1 MEKAFCCAPDF
12 PVVQT
17 NYGPVRGYR
26 FREISSFKGIPYGRA
41 VRFHAPQPPQ
51 PWAEPLDA
59 SSYGCVC
66 PLLSID
72 KPSGELRVPHRY
84 WVQDEDCLNLNIWTP
99 ACDAQKRPVMVWLHG
114 GGFFAG
120 SSIEQVAYEGGNMA
134 REGDCVVV
142 SLNHRLNILGY
153 LDLSD
158 FGEEYANS
166 GNAGGD
172 DIILALQWVRD
183 NIAAFGGDPGCVT
196 VFGQSGGGAKV
207 TTLLQTP
214 AADGL
219 YHRAMIMS
227 GVLEGLLNDS
237 VGSGRDCVQALM
249 QELGVQTAQQLETVP
264 YHQLAQA
271 YRNVSP
277 ALKAKGANVGQSPH
291 PNRFYLGD
299 PLQNGS
305 GFRPE
310 TANVPVLIG
319 TVYSEFYGFFDGLKG
334 VGPEEAVGLSAAET
348 LREQFRTAYPHRPE
362 EDLLLADTSF
372 RAPTIKYVRERAK
385 AGGKVYS
392 YLFDQDFPLMGKST
406 PWHCADIPFVFHNT
420 ELVPVC
426 AFEGAKQ
433 LEAEIFGAVMQ
444 FARTGAPGWAASTE
458 DVEQTML
465 FGPQSRLVQNH
476 DHALI
481 EALAPFTDLRMKKA
495 TRAGGQIQIGTVYS
509 EFYGFF
515 DGLKGVGPEEAVGL
529 SAAETLREQFR
540 TAYPHRPEEDLLLA
554 DTSFRAPTIKYVRE
568 RAKAGGKV
576 YSYLFDQDFPLMG
589 KSTPWHCADIPFV
602 FHNTELVPVCAFEGA
617 KQLEAEIFGAVMQFA
632 RTGAPGWAAS
642 TEDVEQT
649 MLFGPQ
655 SRLVQN
661 HDHALIEA
669 LAPFTD
675 LRMKK
680 ATRAGGQIQH

>member
-1 MEKAFCCAPDF
+1 MSYENWKNKAQGFQTVDVRHIQGSFFEGLKKRAEALEVGEGLHIIQIFEPHPLYAVMEGLGYEHHTERRSEAEFHVWFCRVEKKEGDSSAPFKPLALLNYPMIDEKLGQIAVDF
-12 PVVQT
+12 WETTWQSEKRVLPYETRLLLSLT
-17 NYGPVRGYR
+17 NAVGA
-26 FREISSFKGIPYGRA
+26 GRMRQA
-41 VRFHAPQPPQ
+41 ARFHAPQPPQ

-99 ACDAQKRPVMVWLHG
+99 ACDAQKRPVLVWLHG

-166 GNAGGD
+166 GNAGGE
-172 DIILALQWVRD
+172 DIILALRWVRD

-310 TANVPVLIG
+310 TADIPVLIG

-334 VGPEEAVGLSAAET
+334 VSLEEAVGLSAAET

-372 RAPTIKYVRERAK
+372 RAPTIKYVRERAM

-433 LEAEIFGAVMQ
+433 LEA
-444 FARTGAPGWAASTE
+444 
-458 DVEQTML
+458 
-465 FGPQSRLVQNH
+465 
-476 DHALI
+476 
-481 EALAPFTDLRMKKA
+481 K
-495 TRAGGQIQIGTVYS
+495 
-509 EFYGFF
+509 
-515 DGLKGVGPEEAVGL
+515 
-529 SAAETLREQFR
+529 
-540 TAYPHRPEEDLLLA
+540 
-554 DTSFRAPTIKYVRE
+554 
-568 RAKAGGKV
+568 
-576 YSYLFDQDFPLMG
+576 
-589 KSTPWHCADIPFV
+589 
-602 FHNTELVPVCAFEGA
+602 
-617 KQLEAEIFGAVMQFA
+617 IFGAVMQFA

>member
-1 MEKAFCCAPDF
+1 M
-12 PVVQT
+12 
-17 NYGPVRGYR
+17 
-26 FREISSFKGIPYGRA
+26 
-41 VRFHAPQPPQ
+41 
-51 PWAEPLDA
+51 
-59 SSYGCVC
+59 
-66 PLLSID
+66 
-72 KPSGELRVPHRY
+72 
-84 WVQDEDCLNLNIWTP
+84 
-99 ACDAQKRPVMVWLHG
+99 
-114 GGFFAG
+114 
-120 SSIEQVAYEGGNMA
+120 
-134 REGDCVVV
+134 
-142 SLNHRLNILGY
+142 
-153 LDLSD
+153 
-158 FGEEYANS
+158 
-166 GNAGGD
+166 
-172 DIILALQWVRD
+172 
-183 NIAAFGGDPGCVT
+183 
-196 VFGQSGGGAKV
+196 

-310 TANVPVLIG
+310 TADVPVLIG

-426 AFEGAKQ
+426 AFEGAK
-433 LEAEIFGAVMQ
+433 
-444 FARTGAPGWAASTE
+444 R
-458 DVEQTML
+458 
-465 FGPQSRLVQNH
+465 
-476 DHALI
+476 
-481 EALAPFTDLRMKKA
+481 
-495 TRAGGQIQIGTVYS
+495 
-509 EFYGFF
+509 
-515 DGLKGVGPEEAVGL
+515 
-529 SAAETLREQFR
+529 
-540 TAYPHRPEEDLLLA
+540 
-554 DTSFRAPTIKYVRE
+554 
-568 RAKAGGKV
+568 
-576 YSYLFDQDFPLMG
+576 
-589 KSTPWHCADIPFV
+589 
-602 FHNTELVPVCAFEGA
+602 
-617 KQLEAEIFGAVMQFA
+617 LEAEIFGAVMQFA

>member
-1 MEKAFCCAPDF
+1 
-12 PVVQT
+12 
-17 NYGPVRGYR
+17 
-26 FREISSFKGIPYGRA
+26 
-41 VRFHAPQPPQ
+41 
-51 PWAEPLDA
+51 
-59 SSYGCVC
+59 
-66 PLLSID
+66 
-72 KPSGELRVPHRY
+72 
-84 WVQDEDCLNLNIWTP
+84 
-99 ACDAQKRPVMVWLHG
+99 
-114 GGFFAG
+114 
-120 SSIEQVAYEGGNMA
+120 MA

-299 PLQNGS
+299 PLHNGS

-310 TANVPVLIG
+310 TADVPVLIG

-362 EDLLLADTSF
+362 EDLL
-372 RAPTIKYVRERAK
+372 
-385 AGGKVYS
+385 AGRYQ
-392 YLFDQDFPLMGKST
+392 LPRPHDQICP
-406 PWHCADIPFVFHNT
+406 
-420 ELVPVC
+420 
-426 AFEGAKQ
+426 GACQ
-433 LEAEIFGAVMQ
+433 
-444 FARTGAPGWAASTE
+444 
-458 DVEQTML
+458 
-465 FGPQSRLVQNH
+465 
-476 DHALI
+476 
-481 EALAPFTDLRMKKA
+481 
-495 TRAGGQIQIGTVYS
+495 GGR
-509 EFYGFF
+509 
-515 DGLKGVGPEEAVGL
+515 KGVQL
-529 SAAETLREQFR
+529 S
-540 TAYPHRPEEDLLLA
+540 
-554 DTSFRAPTIKYVRE
+554 V
-568 RAKAGGKV
+568 
-576 YSYLFDQDFPLMG
+576 
-589 KSTPWHCADIPFV
+589 
-602 FHNTELVPVCAFEGA
+602 
-617 KQLEAEIFGAVMQFA
+617 
-632 RTGAPGWAAS
+632 
-642 TEDVEQT
+642 
-649 MLFGPQ
+649 
-655 SRLVQN
+655 
-661 HDHALIEA
+661 
-669 LAPFTD
+669 
-675 LRMKK
+675 
-680 ATRAGGQIQH
+680 

>member
-1 MEKAFCCAPDF
+1 M
-12 PVVQT
+12 
-17 NYGPVRGYR
+17 
-26 FREISSFKGIPYGRA
+26 
-41 VRFHAPQPPQ
+41 
-51 PWAEPLDA
+51 
-59 SSYGCVC
+59 
-66 PLLSID
+66 
-72 KPSGELRVPHRY
+72 
-84 WVQDEDCLNLNIWTP
+84 
-99 ACDAQKRPVMVWLHG
+99 
-114 GGFFAG
+114 
-120 SSIEQVAYEGGNMA
+120 
-134 REGDCVVV
+134 
-142 SLNHRLNILGY
+142 
-153 LDLSD
+153 
-158 FGEEYANS
+158 
-166 GNAGGD
+166 
-172 DIILALQWVRD
+172 RD

-310 TANVPVLIG
+310 TADVPVLIG

-348 LREQFRTAYPHRPE
+348 LRKQFRTAYPHRPE

-433 LEAEIFGAVMQ
+433 LEVEI
-444 FARTGAPGWAASTE
+444 
-458 DVEQTML
+458 L
-465 FGPQSRLVQNH
+465 
-476 DHALI
+476 AL
-481 EALAPFTDLRMKKA
+481 
-495 TRAGGQIQIGTVYS
+495 
-509 EFYGFF
+509 
-515 DGLKGVGPEEAVGL
+515 
-529 SAAETLREQFR
+529 
-540 TAYPHRPEEDLLLA
+540 
-554 DTSFRAPTIKYVRE
+554 
-568 RAKAGGKV
+568 
-576 YSYLFDQDFPLMG
+576 
-589 KSTPWHCADIPFV
+589 
-602 FHNTELVPVCAFEGA
+602 
-617 KQLEAEIFGAVMQFA
+617 
-632 RTGAPGWAAS
+632 
-642 TEDVEQT
+642 
-649 MLFGPQ
+649 
-655 SRLVQN
+655 
-661 HDHALIEA
+661 
-669 LAPFTD
+669 
-675 LRMKK
+675 
-680 ATRAGGQIQH
+680 